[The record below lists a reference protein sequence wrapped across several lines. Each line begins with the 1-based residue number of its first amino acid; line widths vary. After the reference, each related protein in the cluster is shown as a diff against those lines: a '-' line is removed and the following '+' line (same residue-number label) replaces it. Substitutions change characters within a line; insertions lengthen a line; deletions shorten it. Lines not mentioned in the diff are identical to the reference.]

1 MKNPNSP
8 KRLSILDAAITVIK
22 TRTEWKTADVAVG
35 ASIRKSVVYHY
46 LESKADLVR
55 RACERYVTQAREAS
69 DIAFDL
75 AIWVAMRHDE
85 ELKRIVRSQREAER
99 QFLQIEFN
107 GHREASLFQALNV
120 GLGVMRELGVKADE
134 DAVRKLFKELV
145 FENHTRDRAP
155 EVKAGVDK
163 ELSA

>member
-1 MKNPNSP
+1 MKNLSSP
-8 KRLSILDAAITVIK
+8 RRLSILDATIAVIK
-22 TRTEWKTADVAVG
+22 VNREWTTVHVAAIAG
-35 ASIRKSVVYHY
+35 IRKSVVFHY
-46 LESKADLVR
+46 LESKADLIR

-75 AIWVAMRHDE
+75 AMWVAMRNDE
-85 ELKRIVRSQREAER
+85 ELKRIVREQRAAER

-134 DAVRKLFKELV
+134 DAARKLFKELV
-145 FENHTRDRAP
+145 FANHARDRAP